1 MQSKVTF
8 FKNGKKIGWG
18 RWDGRANVRTAPE
31 NINWDFQNLD
41 FDEAVCETKGGK
53 RLTIKKKEN
62 YGRKDSLDQLSDDF
76 NRKTAEQFKDILFKI
91 DIINSELRKSLIIK
105 EVD

>member
-1 MQSKVTF
+1 MAERMPEPLQ
-8 FKNGKKIGWG
+8 KILIGISRIWTSTK
-18 RWDGRANVRTAPE
+18 RFVK
-31 NINWDFQNLD
+31 Q
-41 FDEAVCETKGGK
+41 KGGK

-76 NRKTAEQFKDILFKI
+76 NRKTAEHFKDILFKI